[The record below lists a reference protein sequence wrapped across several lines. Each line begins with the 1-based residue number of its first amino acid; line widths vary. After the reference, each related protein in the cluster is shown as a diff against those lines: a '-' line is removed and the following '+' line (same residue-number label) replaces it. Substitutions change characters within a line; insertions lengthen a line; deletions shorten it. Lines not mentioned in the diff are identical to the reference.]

1 MLSSYLNSEIFRKS
15 ELFLVFTE
23 EYLLR
28 IPSDDEN
35 IFPMRN
41 IEKISIN
48 NNSQKKLLLILQ
60 FQNPIS
66 CVSLAVK
73 IIKYFCKGSFEK

>member
-1 MLSSYLNSEIFRKS
+1 MLSSYLNSEIFRKI

-41 IEKISIN
+41 IEKTSIEN
-48 NNSQKKLLLILQ
+48 CL
-60 FQNPIS
+60 
-66 CVSLAVK
+66 
-73 IIKYFCKGSFEK
+73 E